1 MNPLPPPVGVCNNDS
16 TSQSPPTAVAIDIST
31 EWLDENGHVCPKSI
45 DYATQC
51 PKGHLL
57 VPLVQH
63 ACVSPPKSMCRV
75 CHESV
80 ESQAALL
87 WRVCSVASCCGGYAM
102 CSSCA
107 IELSAAPV
115 DRSASDDFP
124 MLVRESSRVCT
135 EQKSLKTLNTKT
147 CFARVERLTHHCIS
161 GHFPRVFAEAALRI
175 RAVARA
181 YDNVTVRKN
190 YTAPPHFAAAL
201 QRERGAACQCCHY
214 APRGACDV
222 VYQPHVE
229 QPFCRH
235 S

>member
-1 MNPLPPPVGVCNNDS
+1 MNPLPPPVGVCNIDS

-57 VPLVQH
+57 VPLLQH
-63 ACVSPPKSMCRV
+63 ACVSPPKSVMCRV

-87 WRVCSVASCCGGYAM
+87 WRVCSVASCCGGYTM

-107 IELSAAPV
+107 VELSAARV

-124 MLVRESSRVCT
+124 MLVRE
-135 EQKSLKTLNTKT
+135 
-147 CFARVERLTHHCIS
+147 F
-161 GHFPRVFAEAALRI
+161 
-175 RAVARA
+175 VARLLRRTKITE
-181 YDNVTVRKN
+181 N
-190 YTAPPHFAAAL
+190 L
-201 QRERGAACQCCHY
+201 E
-214 APRGACDV
+214 
-222 VYQPHVE
+222 YQNT
-229 QPFCRH
+229 FCT